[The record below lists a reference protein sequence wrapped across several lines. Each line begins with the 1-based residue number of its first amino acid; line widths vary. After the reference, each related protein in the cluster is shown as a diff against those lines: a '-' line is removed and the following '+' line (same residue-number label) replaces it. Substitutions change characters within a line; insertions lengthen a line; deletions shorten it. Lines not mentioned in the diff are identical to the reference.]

1 MNVAERAAA
10 AMWAADRAAQ
20 ALGISIDRTG
30 EGISQLSMTVRED
43 MTNGHDIIHGGF
55 IFALADTAF
64 AYACNSSGQRT
75 VAAQCSI
82 SFLAP
87 ARLGE
92 KLIADARETYREGRQ
107 GVTDVVVT
115 KEDGSV
121 VAHFRGNSRTIKGSL
136 FDAEEK
142 RSDHADA

>member
-20 ALGISIDRTG
+20 GLGISIDETG
-30 EGISQLSMTVRED
+30 DGISRLSMTVRED

-55 IFALADTAF
+55 IFTLADTAF

-75 VAAQCSI
+75 VASQCSI

-87 ARLGE
+87 AFRGDR
-92 KLIADARETYREGRQ
+92 LIAEARETFRQGRQ
-107 GVTDVVVT
+107 GVTDVVVS
-115 KEDGSV
+115 KSDGTV
-121 VAHFRGNSRTIKGSL
+121 IAHFRGNSRTIKGSL
-136 FDAEEK
+136 FDAEEQ